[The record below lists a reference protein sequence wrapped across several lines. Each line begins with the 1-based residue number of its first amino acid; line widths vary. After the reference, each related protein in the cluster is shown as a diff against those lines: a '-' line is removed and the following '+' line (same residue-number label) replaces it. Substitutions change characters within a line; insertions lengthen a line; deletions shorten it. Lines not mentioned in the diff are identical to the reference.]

1 MKTGKKIT
9 RLQAWDFRNAHEA
22 FQIMVIHL
30 LLIES
35 KTQAM
40 KGVSAHD
47 GQQLPGKAI
56 FY

>member
-22 FQIMVIHL
+22 FQIMVIYL